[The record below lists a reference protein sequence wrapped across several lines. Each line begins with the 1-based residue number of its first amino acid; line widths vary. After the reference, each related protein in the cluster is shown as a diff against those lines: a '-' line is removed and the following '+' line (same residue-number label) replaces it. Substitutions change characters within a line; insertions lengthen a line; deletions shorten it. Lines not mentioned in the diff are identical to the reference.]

1 MAKANTKYYNDTG
14 YHLTLMDQITGV
26 LDFSKSPKNL
36 VMFKFRVS
44 VGMSLCRN
52 DRKPRFVADSA
63 LQIADQSGKHA
74 TLSSKNVKIVTEY
87 ITQSDN
93 ESKNK
98 CIISMKVIDLEDD
111 SIMSYGT
118 HIKFMP

>member
-14 YHLTLMDQITGV
+14 YHLTLMDQTTGV

-44 VGMSLCRN
+44 VGMSLCRC
-52 DRKPRFVADSA
+52 DRQPRFLADSDLCKA
-63 LQIADQSGKHA
+63 ETAKASIP
-74 TLSSKNVKIVTEY
+74 SSRNVKIVTEY

-93 ESKNK
+93 ETKNK
-98 CIISMKVIDLEDD
+98 CIINMKVIDVEDD
-111 SIMSYGT
+111 SVMSYGT